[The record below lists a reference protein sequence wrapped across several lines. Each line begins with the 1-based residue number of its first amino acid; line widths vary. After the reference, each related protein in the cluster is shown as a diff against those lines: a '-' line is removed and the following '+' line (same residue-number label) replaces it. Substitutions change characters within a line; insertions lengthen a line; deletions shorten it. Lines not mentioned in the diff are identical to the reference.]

1 VQKPE
6 GLGKN
11 WFLCTPDASQLLRHF
26 LPRKGRLRV
35 MQFIIADTLKPQFKS
50 VSNAMTHTKQVI
62 AHTKHKGDVARI
74 VPFSV
79 GMHFFS
85 WRMAMRQQRTP

>member
-1 VQKPE
+1 
-6 GLGKN
+6 
-11 WFLCTPDASQLLRHF
+11 
-26 LPRKGRLRV
+26 V

-79 GMHFFS
+79 GMHFFRGA
-85 WRMAMRQQRTP
+85 WRCVNSALLNLLLRPWHLLREPCHGALLR